1 MCEII
6 QFKSGTSNIIE
17 KKLKRFN
24 ELKIK
29 YFEDAFIGN
38 DENEF
43 NELED
48 WLKIHNI

>member
-1 MCEII
+1 MCEVI
-6 QFKSGTSNIIE
+6 QFKSGTSNVYN
-17 KKLKRFN
+17 KKLRRFN

-43 NELED
+43 NELAE
-48 WLKIHNI
+48 WLKIHNN